1 MSQKISSLNHNPY
14 IGLFQQ
20 DGKTIRRLISK
31 NVAPRINHS
40 SPHVGFFMYPWIPF
54 IDMNPLDKCT
64 QTKPDTRSIGVNTDV
79 DDAIRLGDQLL
90 AKEKLANEWQKLN

>member
-1 MSQKISSLNHNPY
+1 MSQKISSFNHNPY

-20 DGKTIRRLISK
+20 DGKTIRRLLSK
-31 NVAPRINHS
+31 NVPPRINHS

-54 IDMNPLDKCT
+54 IDMKPLDKSTQTNFCT
-64 QTKPDTRSIGVNTDV
+64 QSIGVNTKV

-90 AKEKLANEWQKLN
+90 AKIKLNSQ